1 MNTLSTHDAFVPN
14 SPSGKSRVSIDGA
27 AAREPRRVAH
37 LTRGHRG
44 GPVVRLVSPGDL
56 GELIKPFVF
65 LDYFD
70 VDAANAPKF
79 GIHPHSGI
87 ATLTFLLDGDVFYE
101 DSTGK
106 QGVLEAGGVEWM
118 RAGGGVWHGGHA
130 AGAGRM
136 RGFQLWV
143 ALPADQENTPAE
155 STYLASHQV
164 PQEGPARVLL
174 GAYGFAA
181 SLLPA
186 PSPLTY
192 LAVHLKA
199 GERWR
204 YVPPAG
210 HTVGWVAVHEGAV
223 DAGGPLSAG
232 DLAVFEA
239 SEGAI
244 DFTAEVS
251 AGFVLGSAAKHPHDL
266 VLGSYSVHTS
276 PAALRLGV
284 AGIRRIAEKLRA
296 EGRLG

>member
-1 MNTLSTHDAFVPN
+1 MNTLPTHDTFVPT
-14 SPSGKSRVSIDGA
+14 PVGGGA
-27 AAREPRRVAH
+27 ATARAAREPRRIAH
-37 LTRGHRG
+37 RTRGHRG
-44 GPVVRLVSPGDL
+44 GPVVRLVSPGDV

-70 VDAANAPKF
+70 VDVANAPKF

-87 ATLTFLLDGDVFYE
+87 ATLTFLLEGDVFYQ

-130 AGAGRM
+130 GDAGGAGRM

-143 ALPADQENTPAE
+143 ALPADLENTPAE
-155 STYLASHQV
+155 STYLASHEV
-164 PQEGPARVLL
+164 PEEGPARVLL
-174 GAYGFAA
+174 GAYGSTT
-181 SLLPA
+181 SLVPA
-186 PSPLTY
+186 PSPMTY

-204 YVPPAG
+204 YVPPTG
-210 HTVGWVAVHEGAV
+210 HTVAWVAVHAGAV
-223 DAGGPLSAG
+223 DAGGSISTG
-232 DLAVFEA
+232 DLAVFEESA
-239 SEGAI
+239 AAI
-244 DFTAEVS
+244 DFTAPVDT
-251 AGFVLGSAAKHPHDL
+251 GFVLGSAAKHPHPL

-276 PAALRLGV
+276 PEALRLGV
-284 AGIRRIAEKLRA
+284 AGIRRIGERLRA